1 MLGRG
6 NRAEWGR
13 EEGNEGKEED
23 GRIPHPPPSLPLF
36 PPIFSQLLCS
46 NLFCLSP
53 LPPFPLWVPFRRGD
67 RKLVAVAVFALG
79 LIPDEGHAA
88 AAYSMLHSLSLLLSV
103 SRSAVKVNDRDHAAT
118 RQERPN
124 FISGRPSCPLCP
136 YSPSLSL
143 PFVSRGA
150 YPIPSANLML
160 GFLRKIGDIQGLFMR
175 RAVARAVVRPT
186 NFIRVQMA
194 CYASTATAAAAA
206 AAVLGVLGYLGLS
219 SPRLGYDRPR
229 RPCDHHRKAC
239 CLEFCTRSLCGIT
252 GELYNEI

>member
-1 MLGRG
+1 M
-6 NRAEWGR
+6 
-13 EEGNEGKEED
+13 
-23 GRIPHPPPSLPLF
+23 PPPLTP
-36 PPIFSQLLCS
+36 CS
-46 NLFCLSP
+46 TRSPCCCLSVAQQLKSTTETTP
-53 LPPFPLWVPFRRGD
+53 RRG
-67 RKLVAVAVFALG
+67 RKGQISFPAALVAPCVPTL
-79 LIPDEGHAA
+79 P
-88 AAYSMLHSLSLLLSV
+88 
-103 SRSAVKVNDRDHAAT
+103 
-118 RQERPN
+118 
-124 FISGRPSCPLCP
+124 
-136 YSPSLSL
+136 LSL